1 MNQLLI
7 FDLDDT
13 IFETK
18 SIDKKSVKLIFDKF
32 DNLLVNKFGKEL
44 TEKIIPELW
53 EFPFDFVSK
62 KYEFDDFLNS
72 EFAHLVNQHEYVF
85 SIKTFKDYKVIQSF
99 AQSKILVTTGF
110 SKLQKAK
117 LHSLNIEDDFSEIYI
132 DDILDPKRVFKKGI
146 FENILKERNI
156 EPELVY
162 VIGDNPRSELKAG
175 FVLGLK
181 VIQVSRF
188 GQKKSEY
195 ADFMINDFNEL
206 IKILK

>member
-62 KYEFDDFLNS
+62 KYQFDDFLYS
-72 EFAHLVNQHEYVF
+72 EFAHLVNQYEYVF
-85 SIKTFKDYKVIQSF
+85 SIKTFKDYNVIQSL

-162 VIGDNPRSELKAG
+162 IIGDNPSSELKAG
-175 FVLGLK
+175 FELGLK

-188 GQKKSEY
+188 GQKKSKY